1 MAILLLVFSIYVMLI
16 KNRRTFRY
24 FTENQLLETAWTAFP
39 AFFLLSIAIPSL
51 RLLYTQDEM
60 WDPKM
65 TLKVEAHQWYW
76 DYEIPDF
83 FQGEHRLEINS
94 VAYDMK
100 DYRGRGMG
108 YLLEVTNRAVL
119 PINTVVRVLV
129 TSADV
134 LHAFAV
140 PSLGIKLDAVP
151 GRINA
156 WSLNITRPGVY
167 TGQCSEICGVNHAF
181 IPIVIEAAPS
191 DMLECMMENS
201 SSLGRV

>member
-1 MAILLLVFSIYVMLI
+1 
-16 KNRRTFRY
+16 
-24 FTENQLLETAWTAFP
+24 
-39 AFFLLSIAIPSL
+39 
-51 RLLYTQDEM
+51 
-60 WDPKM
+60 
-65 TLKVEAHQWYW
+65 
-76 DYEIPDF
+76 
-83 FQGEHRLEINS
+83 
-94 VAYDMK
+94 
-100 DYRGRGMG
+100 MG

-140 PSLGIKLDAVP
+140 PSLGMKLDAVP

-181 IPIVIEAAPS
+181 MPIVIEAAPY
-191 DMLECMMENS
+191 DMLEYMIENS
-201 SSLGRV
+201 SSLGGV

>member
-1 MAILLLVFSIYVMLI
+1 
-16 KNRRTFRY
+16 
-24 FTENQLLETAWTAFP
+24 
-39 AFFLLSIAIPSL
+39 
-51 RLLYTQDEM
+51 
-60 WDPKM
+60 M

-76 DYEIPDF
+76 DYEVPDF

-94 VAYDMK
+94 VSYDMK
-100 DYRGRGMG
+100 DYRGKGMG

-181 IPIVIEAAPS
+181 IPIVIEAAPY
-191 DMLECMMENS
+191 DMLECIMENS
-201 SSLGRV
+201 SSLGGV